1 MNVLLGSANCFAGP
15 PCCEGLLHKVSF
27 PTLSCSK
34 QLGKE
39 KTGQKLFAFPPTNLL
54 WCSSL
59 NTMVTEVLDV
69 LQRHSQTVVHCV
81 LIQHV

>member
-39 KTGQKLFAFPPTNLL
+39 KTGQKLFAFPTDLL

-59 NTMVTEVLDV
+59 NTMVKCWMFCKGTPKQWFIVF
-69 LQRHSQTVVHCV
+69 
-81 LIQHV
+81 